1 MKTPVASQMSESKR
15 KRVERATAAPKKAPK
30 NAPVS
35 ETESEPKN
43 DTKAE
48 APLTA
53 DEIDALSDDFVF
65 YDQQMDEYCHYRD
78 IRDFSAFMK
87 HANTQLAITS
97 KAAKCKGKDQEHYE
111 WMADGEMQT
120 KYIVNYDALNGAVNA
135 RLITKEDAEKWQVPL
150 FIKRV
155 QELHA
160 YLYPK
165 KPIDDIHVSG
175 EQAMFVATLLR

>member
-1 MKTPVASQMSESKR
+1 MSESKR
-15 KRVERATAAPKKAPK
+15 KRVERSTTAPKKAPK
-30 NAPVS
+30 NAPAP
-35 ETESEPKN
+35 EAESDPKT

-48 APLTA
+48 APPAPPPLT
-53 DEIDALSDDFVF
+53 DEEIDALSDDFVF

-87 HANTQLAITS
+87 DVNTQLADTI
-97 KAAKCKGKDQEHYE
+97 KDAKCKGKDQTHCK
-111 WMADGEMQT
+111 WVADEEMQT
-120 KYIVNYDALNGAVNA
+120 KHIVNYDALNGAVDA
-135 RLITKEDAEKWQVPL
+135 RLITKEDAKKWQVPL

-175 EQAMFVATLLR
+175 KQTMFIATLLR